1 MITNMNG
8 CPLYITCSKK
18 LSFSAIALSFIVPW
32 RTRKKLAHA
41 C

>member
-1 MITNMNG
+1 LTTNMKR
-8 CPLYITCSKK
+8 CPLNITCSKK